1 MPKNKLSQICNKSLE
16 DSKAEDV
23 LNLNVKG
30 ISSFADEIII
40 ATANSNRHAKS
51 ISEKLVDL
59 LKNEKMHIIG
69 VEGEVESGWIL
80 VDCGSIVINIM
91 KKEQREFYDLEG
103 LWGRSDFVISWDS
116 TGKQLDSYEFS
127 NFILDSTQSKKE
139 IFFIIGG
146 SHGLSMEVLNR
157 SNQVFSASLLTF
169 PHRLFRLI
177 LMEQIYRAFS
187 IMQNKPYHK

>member
-59 LKNEKMHIIG
+59 LKNEKIHIIG

-80 VDCGSIVINIM
+80 VDCGSTVINIM

-103 LWGRSDFVISWDS
+103 LWG
-116 TGKQLDSYEFS
+116 
-127 NFILDSTQSKKE
+127 E
-139 IFFIIGG
+139 INLTDA
-146 SHGLSMEVLNR
+146 LS
-157 SNQVFSASLLTF
+157 
-169 PHRLFRLI
+169 
-177 LMEQIYRAFS
+177 
-187 IMQNKPYHK
+187 